1 MVKDALA
8 GPKNNY
14 MTKNERE
21 MGKYSLRYHTHKL
34 SRLYARKMIK
44 AHSWT
49 LKKDVSWSK
58 IA

>member
-44 AHSWT
+44 AHS
-49 LKKDVSWSK
+49 
-58 IA
+58 